1 MVWGAL
7 LGVAGSLIAGSNS
20 SKAASQAANAQ
31 LTATRETNAL
41 QKQIYDQTRAD
52 LEPYRAAG
60 STATPELTNR
70 IMGGGG
76 SFGQAQGDYGQY
88 LLDNPDVA
96 AWAQSAV
103 LDGQYQTPE
112 EAAADHYRTY
122 GQTEGRNLQ
131 MVGGREE
138 YTRPQYTE
146 APIFGG
152 VPLPELDASAYQES
166 PGFRSMLDQNLDD
179 LQSNYAA
186 GGLLQSG
193 AAIKGVQ
200 DRAYDMRNQ
209 DYQQWFNNQL
219 SEYDRNY
226 ANALAQYQSAAAATA
241 QNNALQQ
248 GAFESDRTYGTSV
261 YDADRNYD
269 TSRYDTQTQNLFGL
283 AGIGQNAAAQ
293 VGSAGQNYASAVG
306 QGNQANANALA
317 AQYNQQAAA
326 SNYGLGSIIGVGQNA
341 LMGGFGGSGF
351 TGFPGTSSGSGW
363 NNGGTSFNW
372 KF

>member
-7 LGVAGSLIAGSNS
+7 LGAAGALLASNNS
-20 SKAASQAANAQ
+20 SNAAEDAANAQ
-31 LTATRETNAL
+31 LTATRETNEL
-41 QKQIYDQTRAD
+41 YKQIYDQTRSD

-76 SFGQAQGDYGQY
+76 SFGEPQGDYAQY

-96 AWAQSAV
+96 AWAQAAV

-122 GQTEGRNLQ
+122 GQTEGRELT
-131 MVGGREE
+131 MTGGREE
-138 YTRPQYTE
+138 YVRPEYTQ
-146 APIFGG
+146 APTFGG
-152 VPLPELDASAYQES
+152 VPLPDLGAEAYQAS
-166 PGFRSMLDQNLDD
+166 PGFDAMLTQNLDD

-186 GGLLQSG
+186 AGLLQSG

-200 DRAYDMRNQ
+200 DRAYDLLNQ
-209 DYQQWFNNQL
+209 DYQQWYDNQL
-219 SEYDRNY
+219 SAYDREY
-226 ANALAQYQSAAAATA
+226 QNALAVYQSNYNATA
-241 QNNALQQ
+241 ANNALQQ

-269 TSRYDTQTQNLFGL
+269 TSRYDTQTQDLFNL

-293 VGSAGQNYASAVG
+293 VGTAGQNYASAVG

-341 LMGGFGGSGF
+341 LMSFGGGS
-351 TGFPGTSSGSGW
+351 TGSGW

-372 KF
+372 GF